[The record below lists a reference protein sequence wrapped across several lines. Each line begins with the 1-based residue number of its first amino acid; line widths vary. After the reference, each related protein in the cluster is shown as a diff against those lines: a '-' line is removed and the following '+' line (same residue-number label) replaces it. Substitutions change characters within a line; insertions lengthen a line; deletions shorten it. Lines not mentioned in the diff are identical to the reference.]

1 MKSTNTPVTVPFTRC
16 FVPCCFSGQVPP
28 PHRRQREQ
36 STTTSPSAR
45 GLLLS
50 SSGALWR
57 GPAQLLEESRAVDG
71 SRSVSHKET
80 YACET
85 ATKSAN
91 AADVAS
97 TVPPP
102 LEQTLFASFLCPGT
116 AGRAATKRH
125 VGQLRLARRGLVLA
139 SAALTPSGRLQL
151 LPHEAEVKY
160 GDKVDAEFPEPGGG
174 LAGDAALKYTV
185 RRAYRRAYSHCISLL
200 RHYLV
205 TTNAGRRAMCD
216 HSPPCVALACWL
228 PLSRLRSQLGVCG
241 ASSTQAESH
250 FWQPNAAG
258 ARHCAR
264 ECHWRR
270 HSRCETWIC
279 VFTRISGL
287 KVTHYFAGPGH
298 GQATLAFA
306 FRCVLLIVARAISTH
321 NELWANTGVAEES
334 LQMSCCRHYSRCWH
348 AKHGCSSHYQ
358 CWRLR
363 QGSCVAAHR
372 RQPLAGHSCAPRMWA
387 LQASCA
393 ARRLRS
399 RLEAAAWMRHSST

>member
-57 GPAQLLEESRAVDG
+57 GPAQLLEESRAVNGYPDVLSTIRKRTRVKRQQNRRTRRMWPRR
-71 SRSVSHKET
+71 SRLSVESV
-80 YACET
+80 
-85 ATKSAN
+85 N
-91 AADVAS
+91 II
-97 TVPPP
+97 
-102 LEQTLFASFLCPGT
+102 TLRQFLVFP
-116 AGRAATKRH
+116 RSDRY

-151 LPHEAEVKY
+151 LPYEAEVKY

-174 LAGDAALKYTV
+174 LTGDAALKYTV
-185 RRAYRRAYSHCISLL
+185 RRANRRPYSHCISLL
-200 RHYLV
+200 RHYYLV

-216 HSPPCVALACWL
+216 YSPPCVALACWL

-241 ASSTQAESH
+241 ASSTQAKSH

-279 VFTRISGL
+279 VFTRIRTEG
-287 KVTHYFAGPGH
+287 
-298 GQATLAFA
+298 ATLFCRSGPCTGNSG
-306 FRCVLLIVARAISTH
+306 FCVQVRA
-321 NELWANTGVAEES
+321 AY
-334 LQMSCCRHYSRCWH
+334 CRACNFN
-348 AKHGCSSHYQ
+348 A
-358 CWRLR
+358 
-363 QGSCVAAHR
+363 
-372 RQPLAGHSCAPRMWA
+372 
-387 LQASCA
+387 
-393 ARRLRS
+393 
-399 RLEAAAWMRHSST
+399 